1 MPASARGK
9 VTRVPSCTSR
19 ALLERAAA
27 ADAEPGEQPGRRTEA
42 GEAGLQQVQADEC
55 GQQVPPGRDEMA
67 QRETGQDHR
76 AGEGED
82 CAIKIH
88 VDFPRSEEHTSELQS
103 LIRISYAV
111 FCLQKQI

>member
-88 VDFPRSEEHTSELQS
+88 EIGRAACRDRVCEYGEIKEVDDSVKT
-103 LIRISYAV
+103 
-111 FCLQKQI
+111 K

>member
-67 QRETGQDHR
+67 QRET
-76 AGEGED
+76 
-82 CAIKIH
+82 
-88 VDFPRSEEHTSELQS
+88 RSEEHTSELQS
-103 LIRISYAV
+103 LMRNSYAV
-111 FCLQKQI
+111 FCLKKKTQQDYQHD

>member
-1 MPASARGK
+1 MS
-9 VTRVPSCTSR
+9 SCTSR

-27 ADAEPGEQPGRRTEA
+27 ADAEPGEQPGRRAEA

-88 VDFPRSEEHTSELQS
+88 VDFPFCNGGVRSEENTSELQS
-103 LIRISYAV
+103 LMRI
-111 FCLQKQI
+111 